1 MTGEQLKKLLPGIE
15 IRDRSTEELDGL
27 TMLRC
32 LQRGSMIQVRGHY
45 VQHREQI
52 NCPYES
58 KYPAP
63 SGGSASIEINGP
75 FDKEDFIALSV
86 GGNDFALRG
95 EMDPTEILRNVRELI
110 KYYKNKGVKKE
121 RIIYFTPYPPTGLMK
136 FAVAVTCRG
145 NLNSLYR

>member
-1 MTGEQLKKLLPGIE
+1 MFQ
-15 IRDRSTEELDGL
+15 
-27 TMLRC
+27 C
-32 LQRGSMIQVRGHY
+32 LERGRPIQVRGHY

-58 KYPAP
+58 RYQAFNG
-63 SGGSASIEINGP
+63 SSASIEIAGP
-75 FDKEDFIALSV
+75 FDKEEFIALSI

-95 EMDPTEILRNVRELI
+95 EMNPTEILRYVRQVI
-110 KYYKNKGVKKE
+110 QYYKSKGVRPE